1 MHALAGIVL
10 PSQGNVLEI
19 RHQMEQAPPL
29 RLLLRTL
36 TARDEWLAALQE
48 AVACSSFARPYLVPY
63 PVAAPTQPPQRDDN
77 TTMLRIAA
85 AEEAAVD
92 RVRQQAVS
100 VLAAFQTE
108 RRAALDTIM
117 GDFAEEAAAR
127 ETAEADAVKAR
138 QEAAEAQRRLT
149 VAESDLKSL
158 QASLLLRTPQ
168 KTREQLNPDM
178 NPPGGTCGGLEGQ
191 AVPLAS
197 VNDPQK
203 PGGDETSMPA
213 QRAVWPAATRR
224 EL

>member
-1 MHALAGIVL
+1 
-10 PSQGNVLEI
+10 
-19 RHQMEQAPPL
+19 
-29 RLLLRTL
+29 
-36 TARDEWLAALQE
+36 
-48 AVACSSFARPYLVPY
+48 
-63 PVAAPTQPPQRDDN
+63 
-77 TTMLRIAA
+77 MLRIAA

-138 QEAAEAQRRLT
+138 EEAAEAQRHMA
-149 VAESDLKSL
+149 VIESDLKAL

-168 KTREQLNPDM
+168 KTREQLNADLT
-178 NPPGGTCGGLEGQ
+178 PPGGTCGGLEGQ
-191 AVPLAS
+191 AVTAS
-197 VNDPQK
+197 VKDPQR
-203 PGGDETSMPA
+203 PAGDETSMPA
-213 QRAVWPAATRR
+213 QRAVWLAATRR